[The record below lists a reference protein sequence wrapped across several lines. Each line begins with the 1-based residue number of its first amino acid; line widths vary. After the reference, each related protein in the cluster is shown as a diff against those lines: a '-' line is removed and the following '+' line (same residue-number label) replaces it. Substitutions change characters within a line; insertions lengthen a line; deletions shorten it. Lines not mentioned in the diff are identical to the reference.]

1 MPVGHVALRCVVA
14 SAGAAL
20 VLACTPHGGGS
31 RSEASVPLDQLALEV
46 DNHNWSDVALWI
58 DHDGRRERFLTIGAA
73 HSVVQR
79 IPGALVGS
87 DGTLR
92 FVAHRIGGGNDY
104 YVSPRISVRNGYT
117 VSLTLEDNLQ
127 RSSIGVW

>member
-1 MPVGHVALRCVVA
+1 MRIGRVALHWLLT
-14 SAGAAL
+14 SAGASL
-20 VLACTPHGGGS
+20 VFACAAHRGTAKEEP
-31 RSEASVPLDQLALEV
+31 VPADQLALEV

-73 HSVVQR
+73 HSVVQP
-79 IPGALVGS
+79 IPATLVGT

-104 YVSPRISVRNGYT
+104 YVSPRISVRTGYT